1 MSCNGIVDH
10 IVKKASKSSCKYK
23 VAAIAFDRN
32 GNIIGIVSN
41 SPRFSRF
48 GGSDH
53 AEMKLINRY
62 GKNIKTIIVA
72 RLLKSGNIVR
82 IDPCK
87 TCSKHAKKLNIIIKT
102 IGD

>member
-1 MSCNGIVDH
+1 MSSIFDH
-10 IVKKASKSSCKYK
+10 IVRKARQSSCRYK

-32 GNIIGIVSN
+32 GDIIGVVSN
-41 SPRFSRF
+41 SPRFNRM

-62 GKNIKTIIVA
+62 GKNIKTIVVA
-72 RLLKSGNIVR
+72 RLLKSGHITR
-82 IDPCK
+82 MDPCK
-87 TCSKHAKKLNIIIKT
+87 TCAKHAKKLNIIIKT